1 MDKIYWGEDALLAD
15 YHRSQFGDFLA
26 QGPEAFEKACRD
38 GDGRLAHIISA
49 EHFDL
54 DFLRTIHETT
64 NAARRI
70 SKIDPEYL
78 KGLLRHTSI
87 LNYFAQPSTR
97 TFLSFSRAESKL
109 GIQRE
114 EVRDLKT
121 SSTAKGESDLDA
133 LRTQS
138 SFFEGM
144 VVRHKSDHYGHFGVW
159 AMQNSRRPLHIFNA
173 GSGTKEHPTQAIL
186 DHYTMEESL
195 GSIDGKTIA
204 FYGDCLRSRVIHSGA
219 RLLALHKDVTVYF
232 VAPERLQIDVETE
245 EYIRKRG
252 VVVHKINTG
261 IGELPSFVDVNYMT
275 RLQDEYGLTAEKYP
289 PELIFT
295 VEHLNM
301 MPVTSILMHP
311 MPKREEIDP
320 RLDYINDDRI
330 KLWRQQRNGMWTKT
344 GMISYIY
351 GVDEQIR
358 EKYTSLER
366 KMTKMLSTKRKD

>member
-1 MDKIYWGEDALLAD
+1 MDKIYWGADVTLAG
-15 YHRSQFGDFLA
+15 YHRSRFEEFLA
-26 QGPEAFEKACRD
+26 GGSEEFARACRD
-38 GDGRLAHIISA
+38 EGGRLKHVVSA
-49 EHFDL
+49 EHLDL
-54 DFLRTIHETT
+54 ALLKTIHDTT

-70 SKIDPEYL
+70 SKIEPEFL
-78 KGLLRHTSI
+78 KGLLRHTSV
-87 LNYFAQPSTR
+87 LNYFPQPSTR

-138 SFFEGM
+138 SFYEGM
-144 VVRHKSDHYGHFGVW
+144 VVRHPSDLYGHFTVW

-173 GSGTKEHPTQAIL
+173 GSGTKEHPTQGIL
-186 DHYTMEESL
+186 DHYTIEESL

-219 RLLALHKDVTVYF
+219 RLLALHKGVTVYF
-232 VAPERLQIDVETE
+232 VAPEHLQIDAETE
-245 EYIRKRG
+245 DYIAQRG
-252 VVVHKINTG
+252 VTVHKITTG

-275 RLQDEYGLTAEKYP
+275 RLQDEYGTGSQSEKYP
-289 PELIFT
+289 TDLVFT
-295 VEHLNM
+295 EDHLRM
-301 MPVTSILMHP
+301 MPETSILMHP

-320 RLDYINDDRI
+320 RLDYIDDKRI
-330 KLWRQQRNGMWTKT
+330 MLWRAQRNGMWTRAGT
-344 GMISYIY
+344 IAYIF

-358 EKYTSLER
+358 DKYASLER
-366 KMTKMLSTKRKD
+366 KMEKMIRPRR